1 MPAWGKAGYSLIE
14 VLVAVTL
21 FSLTALSI
29 SAGVGRTI
37 RTNILSANFTQ
48 ATILAQDKLEEL
60 RAQSAVLGDDTDTP
74 HPGFTRTWEITPD
87 APEQGVSRIDVTVS
101 WTDDRPHTVTLTT
114 VVNE

>member
-1 MPAWGKAGYSLIE
+1 MPAVGKAGYSLIE

-37 RTNILSANFTQ
+37 RTNMLGAHFTQ

-60 RAQSAVLGDDTDTP
+60 RAQSTALGDDSDTP
-74 HPGFTRTWEITPD
+74 QAGFTRTWEITPD
-87 APEQGVSRIDVTVS
+87 APEEGISRIDVTVS
-101 WTDDRPHTVTLTT
+101 WSDDRPHTVTLTT